1 MRYDSDITRLA
12 HAVTALA
19 AAGPPPAG
27 SLTGPAR
34 QATLAA
40 RDTVTGELRDLAR
53 AVLQLPAHTRRDPAQ
68 AEVSPAHALHT
79 ALAALPPTGHDMS
92 LTDALA
98 VPGGPFSTSWQTA
111 ARSAGALQAYHDLLA
126 GPIPGEQAWS
136 IVADIARISAALPY
150 LDADLATALGNDPEH
165 DRTRQA
171 LLDPSTHGPL
181 RRAAD
186 ETLTHTIGL
195 TGGTPDAEIRARPRI
210 APVRTTA
217 DLPQA
222 TATLARLIADRGPD
236 LTADETTTVARTLAE
251 GVDLTRRLLTAATD
265 TPAHPAAAAAGAHL
279 DAALPHLLTVA
290 HGEIATLT
298 TPAPAV
304 LFLTRQIRERL
315 TALSALAGH
324 LQPGPQAARQA
335 DLQRILE
342 PLSRWA
348 AETAGPATQLRNSL
362 HAAAAAGRLLT
373 PHPGNSRGRPQLYL
387 WQPTRT
393 GLAHPI
399 VAAAERSAT
408 HLNAAA
414 EPLARIG
421 GSPTSTVQRN
431 AAARNA
437 ARDADQAA
445 AELRAALAGRTP
457 AELAHPPPP
466 PPPPPPTPPS
476 NPAANPPD
484 ADELHTPAGLVG
496 WSRAAVS
503 RVGYR
508 AAHGRPTGPVAA
520 AATGRSGPAP
530 LRG

>member
-12 HAVTALA
+12 HAVTALT

-68 AEVSPAHALHT
+68 TEVSQAHALHT
-79 ALAALPPTGHDMS
+79 ALAALPSTGHDMS

-98 VPGGPFSTSWQTA
+98 VPGGPLTTSWQTA

-150 LDADLATALGNDPEH
+150 LDADLATALPNDPEH

-171 LLDPSTHGPL
+171 LLDPRTHDPL

-195 TGGTPDAEIRARPRI
+195 TAGTPDAEIPGRPRI

-222 TATLARLIADRGPD
+222 TATLARLIASRGPD
-236 LTADETTTVARTLAE
+236 LTAEEATAVARTLAE
-251 GVDLTRRLLTAATD
+251 GVELTRRLLTATTNTPQGPD
-265 TPAHPAAAAAGAHL
+265 TAAAAAHL

-304 LFLTRQIRERL
+304 QFLTRQIRERL

-324 LQPGPQAARQA
+324 LQPGPQGTAGQA
-335 DLQRILE
+335 DLQRILT

-362 HAAAAAGRLLT
+362 HSAAAAGRLLT
-373 PHPGNSRGRPQLYL
+373 PHPGTNRGRQQPYL

-457 AELAHPPPP
+457 AELAQ
-466 PPPPPPTPPS
+466 
-476 NPAANPPD
+476 PA
-484 ADELHTPAGLVG
+484 
-496 WSRAAVS
+496 
-503 RVGYR
+503 R
-508 AAHGRPTGPVAA
+508 AAH
-520 AATGRSGPAP
+520 PAQQP
-530 LRG
+530 QSQPSRRR